1 MVQVKPTK
9 ATPTS
14 LYKKGKEYY
23 KAQDYTNAFLCFE
36 QAAQKGHADA
46 QYFLALCYR
55 DGTGVEKNKKLMWK
69 WYYEASDNGNMI
81 ALVVTI
87 CVIVALPPMGWLMA
101 LFLLLIVVNFVKSVF
116 FASEDD
122 DDV

>member
-1 MVQVKPTK
+1 MDLVFLIVKIMK
-9 ATPTS
+9 I
-14 LYKKGKEYY
+14 LLIILGI
-23 KAQDYTNAFLCFE
+23 AFVV
-36 QAAQKGHADA
+36 G
-46 QYFLALCYR
+46 
-55 DGTGVEKNKKLMWK
+55 MI
-69 WYYEASDNGNMI
+69 I
-81 ALVVTI
+81 ALYQFPKSLRADFSIWFNKHSAWDWFKAICLLIFAIVVTI

>member
-1 MVQVKPTK
+1 MKILLIILGIAFVVGMIITLYQFPKSLRADFAIWFNKHSAWDWFK
-9 ATPTS
+9 AIC
-14 LYKKGKEYY
+14 LLIF
-23 KAQDYTNAFLCFE
+23 A
-36 QAAQKGHADA
+36 
-46 QYFLALCYR
+46 
-55 DGTGVEKNKKLMWK
+55 
-69 WYYEASDNGNMI
+69 I
-81 ALVVTI
+81 VVTI